1 MSFWETVKHVLI
13 LPSCL
18 GSAYSCLECYVVSFR
33 FEISSTQFVSVL
45 QRFFLL
51 QMLHFFRPSFAI
63 KQKWTKLVR
72 PILRLLW
79 ISIDVCCP
87 TNFQVYFWK
96 ISSRT
101 KWTSIVV
108 FSFFHVEFRSDS
120 ILFSMIAFMSLWCIS
135 CDVELNVISDL
146 VCRNRVLSFA
156 VLLAKVCDVLRNLE
170 KR

>member
-1 MSFWETVKHVLI
+1 MSFWETVRYVSM

-33 FEISSTQFVSVL
+33 FEISSTQLVSVL
-45 QRFFLL
+45 QWFFLL
-51 QMLHFFRPSFAI
+51 QILHFFGFSFAI

-72 PILRLLW
+72 PILSLLW

-87 TNFQVYFWK
+87 TNLQVYFWK

-120 ILFSMIAFMSLWCIS
+120 ILFSMIAFISLWYIS
-135 CDVELNVISDL
+135 CNFELNVISDL
-146 VCRNRVLSFA
+146 VCRNHVLSFA
-156 VLLAKVCDVLRNLE
+156 VLLAKVCNVLRNAK